1 MEEKN
6 PHNYRTVGYCMIMI
20 AASLT
25 IIALLYVSIGSDV
38 LYSDRVG
45 KEKQYEFQQA
55 KESQG
60 TEEAASATQPGKNLS
75 VDLNEDVNMQNKP

>member
-1 MEEKN
+1 MMEEKN

-45 KEKQYEFQQA
+45 KEKQYEFEQAQKNAEQAAPTEQQ
-55 KESQG
+55 
-60 TEEAASATQPGKNLS
+60 GKDLS
-75 VDLNEDVNMQNKP
+75 VKLNEQVNVQNKP